1 MAKKA
6 WAKFPH
12 ANKSFDYAGDKLE
25 KGWSSLHAGDC
36 EPFPDQA
43 HVAALLKKHGKLGK
57 AADAGKIAEALQD
70 AWRAYHAGDFQA
82 AYEAG
87 TALGPLGTSVAIKA
101 AGIHTVYLLDN
112 PKEAEKRWEDLAGLA
127 EEAIAALP
135 DQANSHYRH
144 AFALGRYS
152 QSISIAKAL
161 SMGLAGK
168 VKASLDKTLKLAPKH
183 AEAHSALGIYHAEI
197 INKVGAMIGGLTYG
211 AKASIGEDM
220 LNKAIKLDPKS
231 PIAQVELA
239 NGLILLYGDKR
250 EDDAAEAYDKAA
262 KLKPRDAMEKLDA
275 EFAKAQLE

>member
-1 MAKKA
+1 MQRR
-6 WAKFPH
+6 H
-12 ANKSFDYAGDKLE
+12 ILTGAGCALALAATHRNALAHH
-25 KGWSSLHAGDC
+25 GWSS
-36 EPFPDQA
+36 FDQNRP
-43 HVAALLKKHGKLGK
+43 
-57 AADAGKIAEALQD
+57 I
-70 AWRAYHAGDFQA
+70 Y
-82 AYEAG
+82 
-87 TALGPLGTSVAIKA
+87 
-101 AGIHTVYLLDN
+101 
-112 PKEAEKRWEDLAGLA
+112 
-127 EEAIAALP
+127 
-135 DQANSHYRH
+135 
-144 AFALGRYS
+144 
-152 QSISIAKAL
+152 
-161 SMGLAGK
+161 LAGK

-239 NGLILLYGDKR
+239 NGLSLLYGDKR